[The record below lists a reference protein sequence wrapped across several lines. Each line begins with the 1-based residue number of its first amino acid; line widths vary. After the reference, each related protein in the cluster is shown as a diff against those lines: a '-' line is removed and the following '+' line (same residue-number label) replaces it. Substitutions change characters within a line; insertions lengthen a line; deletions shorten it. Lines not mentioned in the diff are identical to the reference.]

1 MTPKKNYRVLV
12 ALSVSGASGSNPVP
26 SSQEQLRTGRLRI
39 PFETPGTGCRARPV
53 AGIGKMLEMSFTM
66 EYSVRTAREAVSTLL
81 KLDTRSPPVY
91 QGQHDP
97 RVLYQALNAL
107 A

>member
-1 MTPKKNYRVLV
+1 
-12 ALSVSGASGSNPVP
+12 
-26 SSQEQLRTGRLRI
+26 
-39 PFETPGTGCRARPV
+39 V